1 MSTPPSPRAPKR
13 LRRRV
18 VHGLTAPLALIGI
31 CGAGI
36 CASQAALTPRPAFFA
51 SPRACAASKLFSK
64 QECDDGFGDALAEIR
79 ARGLT
84 FMSQFECVARFRLCE
99 RVDPGAEADSK
110 HAFRPTLLG
119 IEIARGPGGRLSKP
133 VFAIET
139 SPELFPPNPTV
150 SAVPLATEARGGQ
163 ESVQRVRRPS
173 AELPVDH
180 FEVVDSQEIKRR
192 WASFQLKAEDPSSA
206 PVAAESRQRETAQQ
220 RRERLQNAPYIE

>member
-1 MSTPPSPRAPKR
+1 MSPSPRAPTR
-13 LRRRV
+13 LHRRA
-18 VHGLTAPLALIGI
+18 VHGLTALLALIGNS
-31 CGAGI
+31 GARI
-36 CASQAALTPRPAFFA
+36 CASHAALTSRPAFFA

-99 RVDPGAEADSK
+99 RVGLGAEADSK

-133 VFAIET
+133 VFAVET
-139 SPELFPPNPTV
+139 SPELFPPKPIV
-150 SAVPLATEARGGQ
+150 SAVPPAPEARGGQ
-163 ESVQRVRRPS
+163 ESVQKVRRPS

-180 FEVVDSQEIKRR
+180 FEVVDSWEIKKR
-192 WASFQLKAEDPSSA
+192 WASFQLKAEDPPTA
-206 PVAAESRQRETAQQ
+206 PAVAESRQHETAQQ